1 MCVGVVVMKYHT
13 IKGHRCEVK
22 KALSKEDLQQQGQ
35 GGGGGMR
42 GGNYLPIAVSFTLVW
57 YNGSKEGLMNNLS
70 LY

>member
-1 MCVGVVVMKYHT
+1 MKYHT

-42 GGNYLPIAVSFTLVW
+42 GGNYLLHSSLIYTCLVQW
-57 YNGSKEGLMNNLS
+57 Q
-70 LY
+70 